1 MFGKTSALQE
11 EKASI
16 ALSGHFSIP
25 SSAINFHFWHQISNS
40 PTIKIIFNTLFK
52 NLNQCKSS
60 WYLVINKIHNL
71 YLPKIVSPCS
81 LFGSIEENL
90 FDTFNTLS

>member
-1 MFGKTSALQE
+1 VEKLLSADATPTGIVDKICRKNFMFGKTSALQE

-52 NLNQCKSS
+52 NLNQCISS
-60 WYLVINKIHNL
+60 
-71 YLPKIVSPCS
+71 
-81 LFGSIEENL
+81 
-90 FDTFNTLS
+90 